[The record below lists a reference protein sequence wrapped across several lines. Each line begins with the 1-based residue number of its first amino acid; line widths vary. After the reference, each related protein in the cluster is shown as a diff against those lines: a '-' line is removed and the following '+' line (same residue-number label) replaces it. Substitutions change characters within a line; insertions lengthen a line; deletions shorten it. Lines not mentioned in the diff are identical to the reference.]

1 MVKIVDVLEKFAD
14 KSSLQT
20 FANPV
25 LETKVTG
32 QFLIMCGQKCL
43 VQPALAQS
51 DEQA

>member
-1 MVKIVDVLEKFAD
+1 MTRTMHLQMVKIVDVLEKFAD

-32 QFLIMCGQKCL
+32 QFLIMCG
-43 VQPALAQS
+43 
-51 DEQA
+51 